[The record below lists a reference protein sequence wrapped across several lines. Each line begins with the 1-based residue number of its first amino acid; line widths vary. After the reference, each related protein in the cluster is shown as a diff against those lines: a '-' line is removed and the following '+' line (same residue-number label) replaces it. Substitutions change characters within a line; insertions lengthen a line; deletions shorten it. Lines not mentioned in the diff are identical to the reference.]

1 MAHSKDPV
9 GHWKDLETWL
19 SVVTGSLLPK
29 AAETL
34 QPLTQNQLDE
44 NIDSIMKQD
53 PSQSF
58 NHKEL
63 AKITGTLSH
72 TLIATLKLSD
82 RHASQLQ
89 HKLTRLQARIE
100 QLELEAQERLQ
111 QPNEVDEG
119 TTEEIDKLQEAL
131 TAITEE
137 REQARADHADV
148 ANKLDYAEQL
158 LKEAKVDLRDKKARI
173 KALETHLSEARHEI
187 DRLMQ
192 EVDDIKEESASE
204 LRHAYALRYEPPKT
218 RCAPASPLPS
228 RTGSPVPELSPIE
241 RGEKPCQRSSPTPS
255 EEPYLTPQRREPVIA
270 SHRSSYSLDLKDL
283 DKLAR
288 NIGKFTPSVSGGLEV
303 HAYLQDIDFHLE
315 MRPNVSDKERLYLL
329 RATSSTE
336 VRSFLDRQPARVKN
350 DYRLLQEALI
360 REFANPE
367 SDQGLLSALETK
379 QARNESPHAY
389 YNRLRQSFF
398 GTRNEPN
405 MEEDLNFKILFLR
418 NLHPA
423 VSQHLGVLACPRTM
437 SIQHLRDLTQK
448 AHDKQKMVLEKNTK
462 TATVLAFNTQNPEL
476 ALEGAQRPNS
486 VRPPSPA
493 WNASSSNRQ
502 RNSYDDTRPKQRNS
516 HWDGPRGQRRSPE
529 HHQERNQWGSN
540 KNWSPSKGR
549 HQNPVS
555 SSPRSQRR
563 YSKHFHSDNAQTQS
577 QQEENTPPGFDPQE
591 LVKLMMKEFL
601 KCIEEDRKREKE
613 KADSA

>member
-44 NIDSIMKQD
+44 NINSIMKQD

-100 QLELEAQERLQ
+100 QLELEAQERLE

-119 TTEEIDKLQEAL
+119 TTEEINKLQEAL
-131 TAITEE
+131 TAITEQ

-204 LRHAYALRYEPPKT
+204 LRHAYALRWLHLCRNKPDPAHLKSDSTLMGVNRGYQVLEGCWHQRKGVPVFNGYVIKPSIINARMHRAVFFTKKT
-218 RCAPASPLPS
+218 
-228 RTGSPVPELSPIE
+228 
-241 RGEKPCQRSSPTPS
+241 
-255 EEPYLTPQRREPVIA
+255 
-270 SHRSSYSLDLKDL
+270 
-283 DKLAR
+283 
-288 NIGKFTPSVSGGLEV
+288 
-303 HAYLQDIDFHLE
+303 
-315 MRPNVSDKERLYLL
+315 LL
-329 RATSSTE
+329 R
-336 VRSFLDRQPARVKN
+336 
-350 DYRLLQEALI
+350 
-360 REFANPE
+360 PE
-367 SDQGLLSALETK
+367 MG
-379 QARNESPHAY
+379 RN
-389 YNRLRQSFF
+389 
-398 GTRNEPN
+398 G
-405 MEEDLNFKILFLR
+405 
-418 NLHPA
+418 
-423 VSQHLGVLACPRTM
+423 
-437 SIQHLRDLTQK
+437 
-448 AHDKQKMVLEKNTK
+448 
-462 TATVLAFNTQNPEL
+462 
-476 ALEGAQRPNS
+476 
-486 VRPPSPA
+486 
-493 WNASSSNRQ
+493 
-502 RNSYDDTRPKQRNS
+502 
-516 HWDGPRGQRRSPE
+516 
-529 HHQERNQWGSN
+529 
-540 KNWSPSKGR
+540 
-549 HQNPVS
+549 
-555 SSPRSQRR
+555 
-563 YSKHFHSDNAQTQS
+563 
-577 QQEENTPPGFDPQE
+577 
-591 LVKLMMKEFL
+591 
-601 KCIEEDRKREKE
+601 
-613 KADSA
+613 